1 MIGIPEIQVTELVAF
16 PDQASHRRAS
26 RTNERGPHYLT
37 VPATAGRDVGPG
49 MSSGQAGSWRVCAV
63 PTLGTVSA

>member
-37 VPATAGRDVGPG
+37 SHHCGQGRGRG
-49 MSSGQAGSWRVCAV
+49 MSSGRAESWRVCAV
-63 PTLGTVSA
+63 PTQGTVSA